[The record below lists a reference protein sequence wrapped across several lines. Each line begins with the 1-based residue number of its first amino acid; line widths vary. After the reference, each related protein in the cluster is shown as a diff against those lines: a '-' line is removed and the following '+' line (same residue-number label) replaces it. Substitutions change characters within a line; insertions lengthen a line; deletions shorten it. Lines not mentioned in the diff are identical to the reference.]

1 MLYSPCAEDRSD
13 TTVPGGAFQ
22 VADGGWPSCNV
33 RQVDYFN
40 ISSDISSVQNRC
52 WWLLNVQY
60 IADCH
65 NPWWG
70 IRLTKYII
78 WRHQKGFQ
86 HCSYVFVCIWWFPEM
101 GSTPK
106 IISFNKTFHEI
117 KAAIIYWGSPMAMET
132 PTIRAG
138 FAVHF
143 GLLGGCRVWP
153 VTCLVWLQLLKMYR
167 SYCWTGG

>member
-117 KAAIIYWGSPMAMET
+117 KAAIIYWGSPIGYGNSHHSGRFCSSLR
-132 PTIRAG
+132 P
-138 FAVHF
+138 
-143 GLLGGCRVWP
+143 
-153 VTCLVWLQLLKMYR
+153 
-167 SYCWTGG
+167 TGGLPRLASHMSGVAAAA